1 MAGIEQAHQKSCA
14 RLPSVQAAR
23 ARELERVADTD
34 ADLRTP
40 LILIGEVW
48 VVCAI
53 AVLVLL
59 ALALLAYRLA
69 T

>member
-1 MAGIEQAHQKSCA
+1 MRH
-14 RLPSVQAAR
+14 
-23 ARELERVADTD
+23 RELKEELRSLQKTADVG
-34 ADLRTP
+34 ASAETP

-59 ALALLAYRLA
+59 AVALLAYRLA
-69 T
+69 

>member
-1 MAGIEQAHQKSCA
+1 MRSEPKEEVR
-14 RLPSVQAAR
+14 RLKR
-23 ARELERVADTD
+23 IADTG
-34 ADLRTP
+34 ASSETP